1 MMLKKLP
8 RSFHLQK
15 LLRDLFFK
23 RSTLEWLVEKM
34 SSTEASYAKGAKF
47 DGDDQSDAILTPGE
61 EQLHAA
67 ARQASGCERKTFTF
81 V

>member
-1 MMLKKLP
+1 
-8 RSFHLQK
+8 
-15 LLRDLFFK
+15 
-23 RSTLEWLVEKM
+23 M

-67 ARQASGCERKTFTF
+67 ARQASGCELENISLSYFEIFSIMRR
-81 V
+81 

>member
-1 MMLKKLP
+1 
-8 RSFHLQK
+8 
-15 LLRDLFFK
+15 
-23 RSTLEWLVEKM
+23 M

-67 ARQASGCERKTFTF
+67 ARQASGCELKIFTF
-81 V
+81 VWLWNFQYHA